1 MLRNKINILK
11 LVVLTILFVGVK
23 TGYSQSSVDL
33 RINEYLV
40 YNDSNYVDDF
50 GQHSPWIEIFNTAYN
65 SVNMGGLYLSD
76 DPNNPTK
83 YPIPKGQSTT
93 LINPRSYIVF
103 WADDL
108 PTRGILH
115 LNFKLEEGKTIYL
128 YDANGKSLIDKVTI
142 ASGQQS
148 DVTYGRKVDGGEEW
162 GPLEKSTPNADND
175 TSEKISAADKFVV
188 FDPTGV
194 GMAIIAMSVVFS
206 ALAFLYAFFKTL
218 GFSMTHK
225 ERKAAKEKVVEI
237 EAAAPAKKKE
247 GMSGEVG
254 AAIAVALHMYSNQLH
269 DQENPVV
276 TITKVSRTYSPWSSK
291 IYSLRKSPR

>member
-1 MLRNKINILK
+1 MLRNKLNILK
-11 LVVLTILFVGVK
+11 LVVLTILFIGVK
-23 TGYSQSSVDL
+23 TGYSQSSLDL

-93 LINPRSYIVF
+93 LINPRSYLVF
-103 WADDL
+103 WADDE

-128 YDANGKSLIDKVTI
+128 YDANGRTLIDSATI
-142 ASGQQS
+142 PSGQES
-148 DVTYGRKVDGGEEW
+148 NITYGRLADGAAEW
-162 GPLEKSTPNADND
+162 GKLEKSTPNADND
-175 TSEKISAADKFVV
+175 TRVKVSPADKFGEL
-188 FDPTGV
+188 DPSGV
-194 GMAIIAMSVVFS
+194 GMAVIAMSVVFS

-225 ERKAAKEKVVEI
+225 ERKAAKEKVAEI
-237 EAAAPAKKKE
+237 EVAAPAKKKE

-254 AAIAVALHMYSNQLH
+254 AAIAMALHMYSSQLH

>member
-1 MLRNKINILK
+1 MLRNKLNILK
-11 LVVLTILFVGVK
+11 LVVLTILFFGIK

-83 YPIPKGQSTT
+83 YSIPKGQSTT

-103 WADDL
+103 WADDE

-128 YDANGKSLIDKVTI
+128 YDANGRTLIDSATI
-142 ASGQQS
+142 PSGQES
-148 DVTYGRKVDGGEEW
+148 NVTYGRLADGGAEW
-162 GPLEKSTPNADND
+162 GKLEKSTPNSDND
-175 TSEKISAADKFVV
+175 TRVKISPADKFGE
-188 FDPTGV
+188 FDPSGV
-194 GMAIIAMSVVFS
+194 GMAVIAMSVVFS

-225 ERKAAKEKVVEI
+225 DRKAAKEKVTEI
-237 EAAAPAKKKE
+237 EVAAPAKKKE

-254 AAIAVALHMYSNQLH
+254 AAIAMALHMYSSQLH

-291 IYSLRKSPR
+291 IYSLRKLPR